1 MYKACEIC
9 SADIWNLVVYEGAV
23 RSGSFGK
30 STEGG
35 RILRCGGCR
44 ADRLNEE
51 VSIASESYESD
62 EYRTSMGQGLKVED
76 FFNQSDP
83 GQIYNLSTV
92 LPLDLRD
99 KVLAD
104 IGCGA
109 GSFLSHVSGL
119 VKHIVAIEPTKR
131 YQRSLR
137 KSGYAVFNY
146 VTDALKKYQECVDIA
161 VAFQVIEHV
170 QNPREFLIEI
180 SALLK
185 PGGHLIIATP
195 NRGDI
200 LLKLL
205 PEEFSPF
212 YYRTAHRWYFDRA
225 SLRQCA
231 ELAGLQVESERYL
244 QTYGMSNALLWMKER
259 RPHGFDRLP
268 GINHVADQLW
278 NAYLEAT
285 GQTNNLIISVSKR

>member
-1 MYKACEIC
+1 MYKSCEIC
-9 SADIWNLVVYEGAV
+9 GADNWDLVVYEGAV
-23 RSGSFGK
+23 RSGSFGTSK
-30 STEGG
+30 EGG

-44 ADRLNEE
+44 VDRLDEE
-51 VSIASESYESD
+51 VSIASASYESD
-62 EYRTSMGQGLKVED
+62 EYRTVMDQGLKVED

-83 GQIYNLSTV
+83 GQIYNLSAV
-92 LPLDLRD
+92 WPLNLRD

-119 VKHIVAIEPTKR
+119 AKHIVAIEPTKR
-131 YQRSLR
+131 YHSSLR
-137 KSGYAVFNY
+137 KSGYAVFSY
-146 VTDALKKYQECVDIA
+146 VTDALKKFQEGVDIA
-161 VAFQVIEHV
+161 FAFQVIEHV
-170 QNPREFLIEI
+170 QNPREFLSEI

-195 NRGDI
+195 NRDDI

-212 YYRTAHRWYFDRA
+212 YYRIAHRWYFDRA
-225 SLRQCA
+225 SLCQCV
-231 ELAGLQVESERYL
+231 EIAGLQVESERYL

-259 RPHGFDRLP
+259 RPHGFARLP

-278 NAYLEAT
+278 NGYLEAT
-285 GQTNNLIISVSKR
+285 GQANNLIISVSKC